1 MTETGV
7 VATAHLGANGRD
19 GRVGRSLLRRLL
31 KNRMLLVG
39 GFLIL
44 AMVLGAVCA
53 PLLAS
58 SDPLR
63 QDTANRLKPPFWETG
78 DLRHPLGT
86 DPLGRD
92 VWSRVLFG
100 SRISLTLG
108 LVAVAV
114 SGSIGTLLGLLAG
127 YYERHVGDLVMRLV
141 DVQLSFP
148 VILLAISVVAVVG
161 RSLPALVAVLA
172 ISGWVVYARTVR
184 GSVLSLKGKDFIEA
198 TRALGSGGLRILFRH
213 ILPNCMAPLLVV
225 ATVQMATMII
235 LESGLSFFGLGT
247 QPPTPSW
254 GGMLAEGREY
264 LIAGAWWLTTFP
276 GLAISVTVLGINL
289 LGDGLRDVLDPQLQ
303 NH

>member
-1 MTETGV
+1 MVLIG
-7 VATAHLGANGRD
+7 G
-19 GRVGRSLLRRLL
+19 SL
-31 KNRMLLVG
+31 V
-39 GFLIL
+39 LI
-44 AMVLGAVCA
+44 MVLGAVFA
-53 PLLAS
+53 PLLSPA
-58 SDPLR
+58 DPLA
-63 QDTANRLKPPFWETG
+63 QQTSNRVKPPFWETG
-78 DLRHPLGT
+78 NIHHPLGT
-86 DPLGRD
+86 DPVGRD
-92 VWSRVLFG
+92 VLSRVLYG
-100 SRISLTLG
+100 SRISLMLG
-108 LVAVAV
+108 IVAVLV
-114 SGSIGTLLGLLAG
+114 SGTIGTLLGLLAG
-127 YYERHVGDLVMRLV
+127 YYERQFGELVMRLA

-184 GSVLSLKGKDFIEA
+184 GSVLSLREKEFIEA
-198 TRALGSGGLRILFRH
+198 ARALGCGGFRIVLRH
-213 ILPNCMAPLLVV
+213 ILPNCIAPLLVI

-276 GLAISVTVLGINL
+276 GLAISITVLGINL

-303 NH
+303 NS

>member
-1 MTETGV
+1 MDDV
-7 VATAHLGANGRD
+7 QDAGAGPSAPGEGPEAGPR
-19 GRVGRSLLRRLL
+19 LLRRLRR
-31 KNRMLLVG
+31 NRMVLVG
-39 GFLIL
+39 GSLVL
-44 AMVLGAVCA
+44 AMVLGAVLA
-53 PLLAS
+53 PVLS
-58 SDPLR
+58 PHDPL
-63 QDTANRLKPPFWETG
+63 QQETANRVKPPFWETG
-78 DLRHPLGT
+78 DLSHLLGT
-86 DPLGRD
+86 DPVGRD
-92 VWSRVLFG
+92 VLSRVLYG

-108 LVAVAV
+108 ILAVLL
-114 SGSIGTLLGLLAG
+114 SGSVGTILGLVAG
-127 YYERHVGDLVMRLV
+127 YYERPVGDLVMRLV

-184 GSVLSLKGKDFIEA
+184 GSVLSLKEKEFIEGA
-198 TRALGSGGLRILFRH
+198 RALGSGSLRLLYRH
-213 ILPNCMAPLLVV
+213 ILPNCAAPLLVI

-289 LGDGLRDVLDPQLQ
+289 LGDGLRDVLDPQLK
-303 NH
+303 ND

>member
-1 MTETGV
+1 MGDLRAAAAGPSHPREAAGE
-7 VATAHLGANGRD
+7 APR
-19 GRVGRSLLRRLL
+19 LLRRLRR
-31 KNRMLLVG
+31 NRMVLVG
-39 GFLIL
+39 GSLVLF
-44 AMVLGAVCA
+44 MVLAAVLA
-53 PLLAS
+53 PVLS
-58 SDPLR
+58 PHDPL
-63 QDTANRLKPPFWETG
+63 QQETANRVKPPFWESG
-78 DLRHPLGT
+78 DLGHLLGT
-86 DPLGRD
+86 DPVGRD
-92 VWSRVLFG
+92 VLSRVLYG

-108 LVAVAV
+108 ILAVV
-114 SGSIGTLLGLLAG
+114 LSGSMGTLLGLLAG
-127 YYERHVGDLVMRLV
+127 YYERQAGELVMRLV

-161 RSLPALVAVLA
+161 RSLPALVAVLT

-184 GSVLSLKGKDFIEA
+184 GSVLSLKEKEFIEGA
-198 TRALGSGGLRILFRH
+198 RALGSGSLRILFRH
-213 ILPNCMAPLLVV
+213 VLPNCTAPLLVI

-289 LGDGLRDVLDPQLQ
+289 LGDGLRDVLDPQLR
-303 NH
+303 ND

>member
-1 MTETGV
+1 MPE
-7 VATAHLGANGRD
+7 AEPLREPA
-19 GRVGRSLLRRLL
+19 GRSAGVLRRLFRD
-31 KNRMLLVG
+31 RMVLIGGSLV
-39 GFLIL
+39 LI
-44 AMVLGAVCA
+44 MVLGAVLA
-53 PLLAS
+53 PVLSPA
-58 SDPLR
+58 DPLAQR
-63 QDTANRLKPPFWETG
+63 TSNRVKPPFWETG

-86 DPLGRD
+86 DPVGRD
-92 VWSRVLFG
+92 VLSRILYG
-100 SRISLTLG
+100 SRISLMLG
-108 LVAVAV
+108 IAAVLV
-114 SGSIGTLLGLLAG
+114 SGTVGTLLGLLAG
-127 YYERHVGDLVMRLV
+127 YYERRFGEFVMRLA

-184 GSVLSLKGKDFIEA
+184 GSVLSLKEKEFVEA
-198 TRALGSGGLRILFRH
+198 ARALGCGGLRIVLRH
-213 ILPNCMAPLLVV
+213 LLPNCVAPLLVI

-303 NH
+303 NS

>member
-1 MTETGV
+1 MTETGA
-7 VATAHLGANGRD
+7 VATTHLGASGRD
-19 GRVGRSLLRRLL
+19 GRAGRSLLRRLL

-39 GFLIL
+39 GSLIL

-53 PLLAS
+53 PLLAT

-264 LIAGAWWLTTFP
+264 LFAGAWWLTTFP
-276 GLAISVTVLGINL
+276 GLAISIAVLGINL

>member
-1 MTETGV
+1 MAQTGAVGAAHAGAGGETG
-7 VATAHLGANGRD
+7 RE
-19 GRVGRSLLRRLL
+19 GRVLRRLL
-31 KNRMLLVG
+31 RNRMALVG
-39 GFLIL
+39 GALVL
-44 AMVLGAVCA
+44 AMVLGAVFA

-58 SDPLR
+58 HDPLEQR
-63 QDTANRLKPPFWETG
+63 TANRVKPPFWETG
-78 DLRHPLGT
+78 DFSHPLGT
-86 DPLGRD
+86 DPVGRD
-92 VWSRVLFG
+92 VLSRVLYG

-108 LVAVAV
+108 IVAVLV
-114 SGSIGTLLGLLAG
+114 SGTVGTLLGLLAG
-127 YYERHVGDLVMRLV
+127 YYERHVGDLVMRLA

-184 GSVLSLKGKDFIEA
+184 GSVLSLKEKDFIEA
-198 TRALGSGGLRILFRH
+198 ARALGSGGLRILFRH
-213 ILPNCMAPLLVV
+213 ILPNCVAPLLVI

-247 QPPTPSW
+247 QPPAPSW

-264 LIAGAWWLTTFP
+264 LIAGAWWLTAFP
-276 GLAISVTVLGINL
+276 GLAISITVLGINL

-303 NH
+303 NY

>member
-1 MTETGV
+1 MDDVEAAGTMQSQASE
-7 VATAHLGANGRD
+7 GAGQEPK
-19 GRVGRSLLRRLL
+19 VLRRMLR
-31 KNRMLLVG
+31 NRMVLVG
-39 GFLIL
+39 GSLVL
-44 AMVLGAVCA
+44 AMVLGAVFA
-53 PLLAS
+53 PALS
-58 SDPLR
+58 PHDPLA
-63 QDTANRLKPPFWETG
+63 QETANRVRPPFWETG
-78 DLRHPLGT
+78 DLKHPLGT
-86 DPLGRD
+86 DPVGRD
-92 VWSRVLFG
+92 VLSRVLYG

-108 LVAVAV
+108 IVAVV
-114 SGSIGTLLGLLAG
+114 LSGTVGTLLGLVSG
-127 YYERHVGDLVMRLV
+127 FYERHVGDLVMRLA

-161 RSLPALVAVLA
+161 RSLFALVAVLA
-172 ISGWVVYARTVR
+172 ISGWVVYARTAR
-184 GSVLSLKGKDFIEA
+184 GSVLSLKEKEFIEA
-198 TRALGSGGLRILFRH
+198 ARALGSGNLRILFRH
-213 ILPNCMAPLLVV
+213 ILPNCVAPLLVI

-303 NH
+303 NY